1 MSWSCPHCEKSFSRK
16 DSMKRH
22 INNRHSNPGH
32 FTPFNATHYPA
43 ERCQRFQFEHPFTCM
58 VAGMTG
64 SGKTVWVQSL
74 LQQAQAVIDQAP
86 ERIIWCYSQWQ
97 NAYTQL
103 LMTIP
108 TIEFVKG
115 IPESLENDSYLD
127 VNKRNLIVI
136 DDQMIEAGKDNRI
149 VNLFTKGSHHR
160 NLSVVYIV
168 QNVFHQGRGSR
179 SISLNSHYLV
189 LFKNPRDKL
198 QVLTLAKQMYPGR
211 TDFLLKQ
218 YEEAVRRPY
227 GYLLIDLKTTTQD
240 DCRLRTNV
248 LPGEEGFNQTAMG
261 ENIPQ
266 ELLRYLKQQNL
277 SSDPLLPAMQ
287 RLQSGMDGTL
297 SRRDLGEDEKAKQFL
312 QLQNRYLTFKQQLNT
327 HTPLPARNKP
337 EEMNTSQP
345 EVNLPASLGD
355 STTVTAPN
363 PVQEPPE
370 IIPATPVQTPTQVTA
385 PQALSTMAT
394 SSSISPPPLPPSIL
408 TPPPT
413 VESLSPVRKRKRPQS
428 VKFVNYLDP
437 EPKRASRRSRRLH
450 RTSPYKYSE
459 YDKD

>member
-32 FTPFNATHYPA
+32 FTPFNAMHYPA

-74 LQQAQAVIDQAP
+74 LTQAY
-86 ERIIWCYSQWQ
+86 RIINLPPEKIVWCYSQWQ
-97 NAYTQL
+97 PAYMEMLVTV
-103 LMTIP
+103 P
-108 TIEFVKG
+108 NIEFVKG
-115 IPESLENDSYLD
+115 IPTALEQDAYFS
-127 VNKRNLIVI
+127 VNKRNLIVF
-136 DDQMIEAGKDNRI
+136 DDQMIDAGKDQRI
-149 VNLFTKGSHHR
+149 VNLFTRGSHHR

-198 QVLTLAKQMYPGR
+198 QILTLAKQMYPSE
-211 TDFLLKQ
+211 TAWFIKE

-227 GYLLIDLKTTTQD
+227 GYLFVDLRPTTPD
-240 DCRLRTNV
+240 RCRLRTNV
-248 LPGEEGFNQTAMG
+248 LPGEERFDKGF
-261 ENIPQ
+261 EEHRISQ
-266 ELLRYLKQQNL
+266 ELLRYLKQQTL
-277 SSDPLLPAMQ
+277 MVPPPISEMQ
-287 RLQSGMDGTL
+287 RIQNNMDNL
-297 SRRDLGEDEKAKQFL
+297 LYRANLGEDQRAKQYM
-312 QLQNRYLTFKQQLNT
+312 QLQNKFLNYKHQLKSLIPEATISTQPQESRQMSTNLLT
-327 HTPLPARNKP
+327 
-337 EEMNTSQP
+337 
-345 EVNLPASLGD
+345 GD
-355 STTVTAPN
+355 VATAPN
-363 PVQEPPE
+363 IVQEPPE

-394 SSSISPPPLPPSIL
+394 SSSISPPSLPPSIL

-450 RTSPYKYSE
+450 RTSPYKYSQ
-459 YDKD
+459 YDED

>member
-1 MSWSCPHCEKSFSRK
+1 MSWSCPVCEKDFSRK
-16 DSMKRH
+16 DNLQRH
-22 INNRHSNPGH
+22 MNRKHNNSNFALVIPMSQGK
-32 FTPFNATHYPA
+32 
-43 ERCQRFQFEHPFTCM
+43 CQRFQLVHPFTCM

-74 LQQAQAVIDQAP
+74 LQQVQTVIDQPP

-97 NAYTQL
+97 PAYTQL
-103 LMTIP
+103 LMMIP

-115 IPESLENDSYLD
+115 IPESLEDDSYLD

-149 VNLFTKGSHHR
+149 VNLFTRGSHHR
-160 NLSVVYIV
+160 NLSVIYIV
-168 QNVFHQGRGSR
+168 QNLFHQGKGNR

-198 QVLTLAKQMYPGR
+198 QILTLAKQMYPSE
-211 TDFLLKQ
+211 TAWFIKE

-227 GYLLIDLKTTTQD
+227 GYLFVDLRSTTTD
-240 DCRLRTNV
+240 RCRLRTNV
-248 LPGEEGFNQTAMG
+248 LPGEERFDEGFE
-261 ENIPQ
+261 ENRISQ
-266 ELLRYLKQQNL
+266 ELLKYLKQQTL
-277 SSDPLLPAMQ
+277 IVPPPISQMQ
-287 RLQSGMDGTL
+287 RIQNNMDNLMYRTNL
-297 SRRDLGEDEKAKQFL
+297 EEDQKARQYM
-312 QLQNRYLTFKQQLNT
+312 QLQNRFLNYKQQFKSLIPEAT
-327 HTPLPARNKP
+327 IHT
-337 EEMNTSQP
+337 QP
-345 EVNLPASLGD
+345 QESNQISTNVLTGEVP
-355 STTVTAPN
+355 TAPN

-370 IIPATPVQTPTQVTA
+370 IIPATPVQAPTQVTA

-394 SSSISPPPLPPSIL
+394 SSSISSPALPPSIL

-428 VKFVNYLDP
+428 VKFVNYLDY

-450 RTSPYKYSE
+450 RTSPYKHSQ
-459 YDKD
+459 YDKND